1 MSASANPVTWFEIY
15 VKDMPRAKSF
25 YERTLGTKL
34 EKLDT
39 PATEVTE
46 MYSFPMGK
54 HDYGSTGALVK
65 MNGGPA
71 GGGAGTI
78 VYFECEDCAVE
89 AGRVQG
95 NGGKIAKEKFPIG
108 PHGFIALG
116 SDTEGNMFGLH
127 SMK

>member
-1 MSASANPVTWFEIY
+1 MSANPVTWFEIY
-15 VKDMPRAKSF
+15 VKDMQRARNF
-25 YERTLGTKL
+25 YERTLGTRL

-39 PATEVTE
+39 PASEVSE

-54 HDYGSTGALVK
+54 DKYGSTGALVK

-78 VYFECEDCAVE
+78 VYFECKDCSVE
-89 AGRVQG
+89 AGRVQR
-95 NGGKIAKEKFPIG
+95 NGGSIMKAKFPIA